1 MFAKKFLLLVVSVFL
16 LSNFCFAA
24 TIVVTS
30 NADTG
35 PGTLR
40 EALAIAAG
48 NGTTAPD
55 IIQFNLPGSLVSDR
69 TIRLKSQLPSIT
81 SNITIDGTT
90 QPGIAFGVSNAKVII
105 EPETS
110 PVYFNA
116 LNINGEVNAGGAPAT
131 KIAIYGLYIRNFAK
145 INSLATADLNQ
156 GSGLMMQGDV
166 SGVIIGAPGKGNVFC
181 GNINGIYNTSYYYA
195 AGASDIQIQSNIIGL
210 LDDGF
215 TAASNYTGINLTL
228 DKDGLIGGTDAGMG
242 NVIAANV
249 TGINIARA
257 YYYGVAN
264 TITMQ
269 NNKIGTDYTGKVDF
283 KNIPLLQ
290 QSAFIK
296 AYGVNVN
303 SSNTTVN
310 ITSNLISGQR
320 YCGVYIENATFKIT
334 ANKIGTD
341 ITGTKDLGNGEGI
354 HAGTSSSGTIG
365 GSAVADINYIGYN
378 FYGIEALN
386 STHTLITHNSIFC
399 NSDYGISVVSNNYQ
413 VPFVQVLNFS
423 GTAVSGTATPNCKIE
438 LFLSDDCGNICQG
451 KTYIATVTS
460 NASGAWSYSG
470 TFSKAVIATATDAN
484 NNTSP
489 FSSLVIQDND
499 VVVKNYTCAYQGSV
513 TIQQPRTGL
522 LFHWDKKETNGSL
535 TPIGDTQN
543 IKNLLP
549 GTYQLTIQYPGGCQK
564 ITQLFEIKDLR
575 IKIQNVIVPTPQC
588 RQKSFPFDVNF
599 TGGTGNVTFAWKDKA
614 GLVKSTDK
622 AANLPEGTYTVTIYD
637 EAGCAVTSSPAVTI
651 KAKPGP
657 DYDLS
662 TMQVAPARC
671 GIADGGISNITTT
684 VGIGT
689 LTYKWTNDAGV
700 VVATTKNLAKV
711 KGGYYT
717 LTLYDQSECSPYST
731 PSIFIQET
739 NSVNISGGAITPAK
753 CGANNGAITGVYVQ
767 NADLYQWY
775 DPQGNA
781 MATNQNN
788 LDIFNLADGTYRLNA
803 VNTVTKCS
811 NDGYFT
817 VNRLT
822 PEVFTIKSLT
832 SVATTCGLNNG
843 AINLE
848 IEGKIIPV
856 SYQWLKQD
864 GTFIGSSPSISGLTS
879 GFYTLNLTDK
889 YGCPSVLVNNLEVKV
904 TPLLQF
910 SSLNNPVSNPDQ
922 CDQLFGSI
930 TGVDVT
936 GGVPPYKYTW
946 TNMDNNIVAGT
957 DKELKNVGKGNYSL
971 VVTDNTACAIPL
983 TVGRAVD
990 NNEFVPDQPVV
1001 NNQRICDPE
1010 TVTISVQNP
1019 VTGTYKLYAD
1029 ATAMLPLLTNTTGRF
1044 SLAVTETSD
1053 FYISYSIGTCE
1064 SNRIQTHIEIVHVDV
1079 KKPNSFTPNGDGVND
1094 YWKIEGLEKFPGS
1107 VVQVF
1112 NRYGQKVFESKEY
1125 VTVFAGKFNDQL
1137 LPPGVYYYI
1146 INLNTPCSLLSG
1158 SLTIIR

>member
-1 MFAKKFLLLVVSVFL
+1 MFTKKFLLLVAFLFL
-16 LSNFCFAA
+16 LSNFSFGT
-24 TIVVTS
+24 TIIVTS

-40 EALAIAAG
+40 EALTIAAG
-48 NGTTAPD
+48 NGTATAD
-55 IIQFNLPGSLVSDR
+55 VIQFNLPGNLVSDR
-69 TIRLKSQLPSIT
+69 TIRLKSQLPFIT
-81 SNITIDGTT
+81 ANLTIDGTT
-90 QPGIAFGVSNAKVII
+90 QPGIVFGVSNARVII

-116 LNINGEVNAGGAPAT
+116 LNINGEINNGGSPVKKVAV
-131 KIAIYGLYIRNFAK
+131 YGLYIRNFAK
-145 INSLATADLNQ
+145 INTLATADLNQ
-156 GSGLMMQGDV
+156 GSGLVMQGDV

-181 GNINGIYNTSYYYA
+181 GNINGIANLSYYYS
-195 AGASDIQIQSNIIGL
+195 AGASDISIQSNIIGL

-215 TAASNYTGINLTL
+215 TAASNYNGINLSL

-242 NVIAANV
+242 NVIGANV
-249 TGINIARA
+249 IGINIARSN
-257 YYYGVAN
+257 YYGLPN
-264 TITMQ
+264 TITIQ
-269 NNKIGTDYTGKVDF
+269 NNKIGTDYTGKADF

-296 AYGVNVN
+296 AYGINVN
-303 SSNTTVN
+303 SSNTTAN
-310 ITSNLISGQR
+310 ITANLVSGQR
-320 YCGVYIENATFKIT
+320 YCGIYVENASFKIT
-334 ANKIGTD
+334 GNKIGTD
-341 ITGTKDLGNGEGI
+341 VTGTKDLGNGEGI

-365 GSAVADINYIGYN
+365 GTAAADKNFIGFN
-378 FYGIEALN
+378 NYGIEALN
-386 STHTLITHNSIFC
+386 STHTLITRNSIFC
-399 NSDYGISVVSNNYQ
+399 NSDYGISVLSNNYQ

-423 GTAVSGTATPNCKIE
+423 GTAVSGTATPNCSIE

-451 KTYIATVTS
+451 KTYITTVQS
-460 NASGAWSYSG
+460 NSSGAWSYSG

-489 FSSLVIQDND
+489 FSSLVIRDDD

-522 LFHWDKKETNGSL
+522 LFHWDKKETKGTL
-535 TPIGDTQN
+535 TPIGDNQN
-543 IKNLLP
+543 VKNLVP
-549 GTYQLTIQYPGGCQK
+549 GTYQLTVQYPGGCQK

-575 IKIQNVIVPTPQC
+575 IKIQNVIAPTPEC
-588 RQKSFPFDVNF
+588 RQKTFQFDVNF
-599 TGGTGNVTFAWKDKA
+599 TGGTGNVTFAWKNQA
-614 GLVKSTDK
+614 GQVKSTDK
-622 AANLPEGTYTVTIYD
+622 AAYLPEGTYTVTIYD

-684 VGIGT
+684 VGKGT
-689 LTYKWTNDAGV
+689 LTYKWTNSAGV
-700 VVATTKNLAKV
+700 LVGTAKNLAKV

-731 PSIFIQET
+731 PPIFIEET
-739 NSVNISGGAITPAK
+739 NSVNINGGFITPAK
-753 CGANNGAITGVYVQ
+753 CGENNGAITGVYVQ
-767 NADLYQWY
+767 NADQYQWY
-775 DPQGNA
+775 DPQGNPI
-781 MATNQNN
+781 ATNQSN
-788 LDIFNLADGTYRLNA
+788 LDIVNLADGNYRLNA

-811 NDGYFT
+811 NDRYFT
-817 VNRLT
+817 VNRLI
-822 PEVFTIKSLT
+822 PQVFPIKTLV

-843 AINLE
+843 AINFE
-848 IEGKIIPV
+848 VDGKIMPS
-856 SYQWLKQD
+856 SYQWIKQD
-864 GTFIGSSPSISGLTS
+864 GSVAGYSPGISNLTA
-879 GFYTLNLTDK
+879 GFYTLNVTDIN
-889 YGCPSVLVNNLEVKV
+889 GCPSVLVSNLEVKV

-910 SSLNNPVSNPDQ
+910 SSVNNPVVGPDQ
-922 CDQLFGSI
+922 CDQQFGSI

-946 TNMDNNIVAGT
+946 TNTDNNTVAGT
-957 DKELKNVGKGNYSL
+957 DKDLKNIGKGNYSL
-971 VVTDNTACAIPL
+971 LVTDNTACVIPL
-983 TVGRAVD
+983 TLQRTVG
-990 NNEFVPDQPVV
+990 NNEYVPDQPIV

-1010 TVTISVQNP
+1010 TVAIGVSNP

-1029 ATAMLPLLTNTTGRF
+1029 AASAFPLESNTTGKF
-1044 SLAVTETSD
+1044 SIPVAETSD

-1064 SNRIQTHIEIVHVDV
+1064 SNRTQTHIEIVHVDV
-1079 KKPNSFTPNGDGVND
+1079 KKPNSFTPNGDGTND

-1107 VVQVF
+1107 LVQVF

-1125 VTVFAGKFNDQL
+1125 INVFTGKSNGQL

-1158 SLTIIR
+1158 SLTILR